1 MPKLPRWKRVPM
13 TADVE
18 DGGGPIIRITLGRKG
33 DAMAVVEHLEWH
45 EPDGHEHT
53 GYAAAVVDLAR
64 PAPEVLAR
72 FPKGA
77 SIALASDDLWNPAW
91 GELQSETK

>member
-1 MPKLPRWKRVPM
+1 M
-13 TADVE
+13 TADTE

-45 EPDGHEHT
+45 EPDGHELT

-72 FPKGA
+72 FPNGA

-91 GELQSETK
+91 GELHSETK